1 MRFRIINHIGE
12 NSIAAH
18 IATHNITDEIL
29 SLCENL
35 PAQSQSLLLRQIARM
50 RESHLLQNPIITN
63 ITQDEFIELEAI
75 ATQFFPNIFKLSE
88 NLYFYSDTS
97 HKDSTNH
104 AGYFLPINHFEI
116 SVFWHKHSL
125 KHLDSA
131 TLAKMRGKDFID
143 VGGFIGDSAI
153 VFEREFCDKNI
164 YSFEPTRAN
173 FELMKRTIE
182 LNNAK
187 RIIPLNLGL
196 GSEKSQMQI
205 SILGSGSSIALD
217 CGGEKESVEIT
228 TLDSFVK
235 ERQIEVGFIK
245 VDVEGFEMEFLK
257 GAKETIRHQKPAML
271 ISIYHQASDYFE
283 IKPLIES
290 WDLGYKLQVC
300 KGVDFSLVAE
310 TVLLCEV
317 CE

>member
-1 MRFRIINHIGE
+1 MRFRIINHIGQ
-12 NSIAAH
+12 NSISAY

-50 RESHLLQNPIITN
+50 AESHLTQNPIITN
-63 ITQDEFIELEAI
+63 ITQDEFRELEAI
-75 ATQFFPNIFKLSE
+75 VTQFFPNIFKLSE
-88 NLYFYSDTS
+88 NLYFYSD
-97 HKDSTNH
+97 KANH
-104 AGYFLPINHFEI
+104 TGYFLPINHFEI

-164 YSFEPTRAN
+164 YSFEPTKAN
-173 FELMKRTIE
+173 FELMKRTMK

-205 SILGSGSSIALD
+205 SILGSGSSITLD
-217 CGGEKESVEIT
+217 CGREKESVEIT

-257 GAKETIRHQKPAML
+257 GAKETIKAQKPAML

-317 CE
+317 RE